1 MDDAARI
8 AALAEDLRRSCDRGS
23 GVPDL
28 SLLASDLGV
37 RVRYFPLGDL
47 KGFYLLLEDI
57 PFIVL
62 NQTLPEP
69 VLRIVCAHEFG
80 HHLLHRELAGK
91 TVFNEYELYQME
103 NKLERE
109 ANLFAA
115 FLLIP
120 DSAVRA
126 FREPEQR
133 GRSVGETARL
143 LGTTEELF
151 AIRLR
156 AEGLPADIRLS
167 RFPTE

>member
-1 MDDAARI
+1 MDDLARI
-8 AALAEDLRRSCDRGS
+8 AGAARTLRRSCDRGS

-28 SLLASDLGV
+28 ALLADDLGV

-62 NQTLPEP
+62 NRALPEP

-80 HHLLHRELAGK
+80 HHLLHRELAGT

-103 NKLERE
+103 NRLERE

-115 FLLIP
+115 YLLIP
-120 DSAVRA
+120 DSAVDA
-126 FREPEQR
+126 FRAPEQR

-151 AIRLR
+151 AIRLK
-156 AEGLPADIRLS
+156 AEGLPADVRVS
-167 RFPTE
+167 RFPSE

>member
-1 MDDAARI
+1 MDDAGRI
-8 AALAEDLRRSCDRGS
+8 AALAEELRRSCDRG
-23 GVPDL
+23 GGMPDL
-28 SLLASDLGV
+28 VLLANDLGV

-57 PFIVL
+57 PFVVL
-62 NQTLPEP
+62 NQELPEP

-120 DSAVRA
+120 DSAVDA
-126 FREPEQR
+126 FRGPEQR
-133 GRSVGETARL
+133 GRSIGETARL

-151 AIRLR
+151 AIRLK
-156 AEGLPADIRLS
+156 AEGLPAEVRLS
-167 RFPTE
+167 RFPSE